1 MGGFI
6 VPVITVIIAVLDI
19 YWWLVIISAVA
30 SWLIAFNVI
39 NTYNR
44 SVAMIVDVLYRVT
57 EPALRPI
64 RQFLPSFGGLDF
76 SPIILLLIIWF
87 ARMEL
92 RQLEIYFFMH

>member
-6 VPVITVIIAVLDI
+6 IPVIEVIIAVLNI
-19 YWWLVIISAVA
+19 YWWLVIISAVV

-44 SVAMIVDVLYRVT
+44 SVAMIVDVLYRTT

-64 RQFLPSFGGLDF
+64 RQFLPVFGGLDF

-92 RQLEIYFFMH
+92 RQLEIYFFMR